1 MPRLLRQKNTPL
13 SDQYVERSLQD
24 QVMLAAYY
32 TSFVPLKDRLSQT
45 RVQIITN
52 FALYFAQRPY
62 NS

>member
-13 SDQYVERSLQD
+13 SDQYVERSLQG

-32 TSFVPLKDRLSQT
+32 TSFVLLKDRLSQT
-45 RVQIITN
+45 HVQIITN

-62 NS
+62 NA